1 MKDHNNIIGIDYDMT
16 ETKFPSNFDFMQEH
30 NPIFLELAINAE
42 RVFRSD
48 PNTTLVKMRQLGEAL
63 AKDTA
68 SRSNIYFDSK
78 TTQSQLI
85 GKLSRELHLDHNIKN
100 MFHRLREDGN
110 EAIHGFKTSHHEAS
124 EALKIAR
131 SLCAW
136 YHRNYGNNA
145 KDFKPRPF
153 VNIPDPSEQLIELHQ
168 KIRQLSAQLKN
179 ATNEPNDIETQ
190 IELREQEA
198 ALIKKEKEEYLQLAE
213 MMEEEK
219 NQLAEQYKQQEEE
232 LLVIELRFEK
242 EVQILQEE
250 LQRSIEQ
257 GNKLPPRVKL
267 ADFIPDESDAR
278 ILIDEQLRQAGWL
291 VDSELMT
298 QAKGELPEIGK
309 NKAIAE
315 WKVKN
320 GRADYILF
328 IGLTP
333 VAAIEAKRQ
342 NANVASKLQ
351 QAERYAQ
358 DIEFT
363 DNMKPA
369 WELTDSALTWRN
381 AMDFDIPFV
390 FSCNGRPYIKQLKE
404 FSGIWFRDVRK
415 SSNHS
420 KALENFYSPE
430 GLLDLLKR
438 DVLLAEE
445 KLDAEPFSYLNLR
458 DYQIEAIKAVEA
470 NLETGSDKCLLAM
483 ATGTGKTRTIIGL
496 IYRFLKAERFNRIL
510 FLVDRTALGEQAFDS
525 MQEMTL
531 EQNQTLSKI
540 YNITELGDMAV
551 EAETRV
557 QVSTV
562 QAMVRRIFDSEV
574 PPTVDQYDCIIVDE
588 AHRGY
593 TLDQEMS
600 EGELAVR
607 DNTQYLS
614 TYRRALDYF
623 DAVKIG
629 LTATPAK
636 HTSEIFGKPVYTYS
650 YREAVAADWLIDY
663 EPPIRYETLL
673 TKNGIH
679 LEKGAEVAR
688 IDALTGMVDTAELED
703 ELNFEVANFNR
714 TVITKGFNRVIC
726 EQLAQELDPNGEDKT
741 LIFCA
746 TDLHADM
753 VKNLLDEVFSDLYG
767 DDYSVDS
774 VKKITGAS
782 DKVGQLIRCY
792 KNERFPTIAITVDL
806 LTTGIDVPKICHL
819 VFLRRVKSRIL
830 FEQMIGRAT
839 RRCDEIGKTVFKVY
853 DPVDLFASLQ
863 EVNTMKPLVKKPNVT
878 IDQLIEELLTST
890 PNEVESKVAEQVT
903 TYQVDNQDDDSAST
917 DTESQAT
924 TENESDTE
932 QDGFI
937 ISYEQIQQHQQEVLD
952 ELSQKIMRVMRKAEK
967 KSERNPEL
975 KQKLDELQDIW
986 GVEPQK
992 LHQSLHEGGVDKA
1005 KSFLSK
1011 HKNLLNQLTEVKY
1024 LTGSEH
1030 MPVIYEGEDEILTR
1044 TQGYG
1049 EHERPE
1055 DYLESFDEFI
1065 NNNLNDSVALTVVA
1079 TNPKNLTRQ
1088 DLKEVKI
1095 MLDNAGYS
1103 EAKLRSAWRKKT
1115 NQDIASSLVGHIR
1128 RAALGEPLVPFE
1140 TRVNQAMQ
1148 NIYASQDWTPLQRKW
1163 LDRLAKQLQY
1173 ETVVDKQFI
1182 NERFSSAGGV
1192 KQFDKI
1198 LQDRLDSVLE
1208 QVNEE
1213 LWRA

>member
-1 MKDHNNIIGIDYDMT
+1 
-16 ETKFPSNFDFMQEH
+16 
-30 NPIFLELAINAE
+30 
-42 RVFRSD
+42 
-48 PNTTLVKMRQLGEAL
+48 
-63 AKDTA
+63 
-68 SRSNIYFDSK
+68 
-78 TTQSQLI
+78 
-85 GKLSRELHLDHNIKN
+85 
-100 MFHRLREDGN
+100 
-110 EAIHGFKTSHHEAS
+110 
-124 EALKIAR
+124 
-131 SLCAW
+131 
-136 YHRNYGNNA
+136 
-145 KDFKPRPF
+145 
-153 VNIPDPSEQLIELHQ
+153 
-168 KIRQLSAQLKN
+168 
-179 ATNEPNDIETQ
+179 
-190 IELREQEA
+190 
-198 ALIKKEKEEYLQLAE
+198 

-219 NQLAEQYKQQEEE
+219 NQLAKQYQQQEEE
-232 LLVIELRFEK
+232 LLNLQIKFE
-242 EVQILQEE
+242 EDIQALQEQ
-250 LQRSIEQ
+250 LQKSIEE
-257 GNKLPPRVKL
+257 GNKPPVRVKL
-267 ADFIPDESDAR
+267 ADFIPDEADAR
-278 ILIDEQLRQAGWL
+278 ILIDEQLRQAGWE
-291 VDSELMT
+291 VDSEIMT
-298 QAKGELPEIGK
+298 QANGELPEVGK

-315 WKVKN
+315 WTMKE
-320 GRADYILF
+320 GQADYVLF
-328 IGLTP
+328 AGLIP
-333 VAAIEAKRQ
+333 IAAIEAKRQ
-342 NANVASKLQ
+342 NRNVASSLQ
-351 QAERYAQ
+351 QAERYARG
-358 DIEFT
+358 IKFT
-363 DNMKPA
+363 EDMKPA
-369 WELTDSALTWRN
+369 WELVDAALTWRN
-381 AMDFDIPFV
+381 VVDFDIPFV
-390 FSCNGRPYIKQLKE
+390 FSCNGRPYIKQLPE
-404 FSGIWFRDVRK
+404 LSGIWFRDVRK
-415 SSNHS
+415 QSNPS

-438 DVLLAEE
+438 DIALAED
-445 KLDAEPFSYLNLR
+445 KLNNESFSYLGLR
-458 DYQIEAIKAVEA
+458 DYQVNAIKAVEA
-470 NLETGSDKCLLAM
+470 DLEAGSDKCLLAM

-496 IYRFLKAERFNRIL
+496 IYRFLKAERFKRIL
-510 FLVDRTALGEQAFDS
+510 FLVDRTALGEQAFES
-525 MQEMTL
+525 MQEMPL

-540 YNITELGDMAV
+540 YNIAELGDMAV

-562 QAMVRRIFDSEV
+562 QAMVRRIFDSGE

-607 DNTQYLS
+607 DHTQYLS
-614 TYRRALDYF
+614 TYRRVLDYF

-636 HTSEIFGKPVYTYS
+636 HTTEIFGKPVYTYS

-679 LEKGAEVAR
+679 LEKGEVVKR
-688 IDALTGMVDTAELED
+688 IDAMTGTIDTTELED
-703 ELNFEVANFNR
+703 ELDFEVTNFNR
-714 TVITKGFNRVIC
+714 TVITESFNRVIC
-726 EQLAQELDPNGEDKT
+726 EQLAQELDPNGDEKV

-753 VKNLLDEVFSDLYG
+753 VKRLLDEVFLDLYG
-767 DDYSVDS
+767 DEYNVDS

-792 KNERFPTIAITVDL
+792 KNEKFPTIAITVDL

-863 EVNTMKPLVKKPNVT
+863 AVNTMKPLVKKPNVT
-878 IDQLIEELLTST
+878 IDQLIEELLTSS
-890 PNEVESKVAEQVT
+890 PSASNEPSGSNHEVAEPVEG
-903 TYQVDNQDDDSAST
+903 YQIDNQDDDDISTLTEPQTASEI
-917 DTESQAT
+917 DNDDS
-924 TENESDTE
+924 E

-937 ISYEQIQQHQQEVLD
+937 ISDEQIQQHQQQVLD

-986 GVEPQK
+986 GVEPHK

-1005 KSFLSK
+1005 RTFLIK
-1011 HKNLLNQLTEVKY
+1011 HKNLINQLTEVKY
-1024 LTGSEH
+1024 LTGSER
-1030 MPVIYEGEDEILTR
+1030 MPVIYEGEDELLNR

-1065 NNNLNDSVALTVVA
+1065 NKNLNDSVALTVVA
-1079 TNPKNLTRQ
+1079 TNPKNLTRE

-1103 EAKLRSAWRKKT
+1103 EAKLRTAWRKKT

-1128 RAALGEPLVPFE
+1128 RAALGEPLIPFE

-1148 NIYASQDWTPLQRKW
+1148 NIYASQNWTPLQRKW
-1163 LDRLAKQLQY
+1163 LERLAKQLQY

>member
-1 MKDHNNIIGIDYDMT
+1 MDKNQVT
-16 ETKFPSNFDFMQEH
+16 SNFYFMEEH
-30 NPIFLELAINAE
+30 DPIFLELARNGE

-48 PNTTLVKMRQLGEAL
+48 PNTTLMKLRQLGEAL
-63 AKDTA
+63 AKDIA
-68 SRSNIYFDSK
+68 RRSNVYIEPDIK
-78 TTQSQLI
+78 QSYLI
-85 GKLSRELHLDHNIKN
+85 GKLSRELNLDPNIKN
-100 MFHRLREDGN
+100 IFHKLREEGN
-110 EAIHGFKTSHHEAS
+110 EAVHEFKTSHHKAS
-124 EALKIAR
+124 EALKVAR
-131 SLCAW
+131 SLCVW
-136 YHRNYGNNA
+136 YHRTYG
-145 KDFKPRPF
+145 KEGGKFKPKPYEYL
-153 VNIPDPSEQLIELHQ
+153 PDPSEQLQ
-168 KIRQLSAQLKN
+168 KLNQQIRQLSTQLKN
-179 ATNEPNDIETQ
+179 ATSETNDIEAQ
-190 IELREQEA
+190 IQLRQAEADLIEQE
-198 ALIKKEKEEYLQLAE
+198 KQEYLQLAE

-219 NQLAEQYKQQEEE
+219 NQLAKQYQAQEEE
-232 LLVIELRFEK
+232 LLNLQIKFEEDMK
-242 EVQILQEE
+242 ALQEQ
-250 LQRSIEQ
+250 LQKSIEE
-257 GNKLPPRVKL
+257 GNKPPVRVKL
-267 ADFIPDESDAR
+267 ADFIPDEADAR
-278 ILIDEQLRQAGWL
+278 ILIDEQLRQAGWE
-291 VDSELMT
+291 VDSEIMT
-298 QAKGELPEIGK
+298 QANGELPEVGK

-315 WKVKN
+315 WTMKD
-320 GRADYILF
+320 GRADYVLF
-328 IGLTP
+328 AGLMP
-333 VAAIEAKRQ
+333 IAAIEAKRQ
-342 NANVASKLQ
+342 NTNVASKLQ
-351 QAERYAQ
+351 QAERYARG
-358 DIEFT
+358 IKFT
-363 DNMKPA
+363 EDMKPA
-369 WELTDSALTWRN
+369 WELVDAPLTWRN
-381 AMDFDIPFV
+381 AVEFDIPFV
-390 FSCNGRPYIKQLKE
+390 FSCNGRPYIKQLQE
-404 FSGIWFRDVRK
+404 LSGIWFRDVRK
-415 SSNHS
+415 QSNPA
-420 KALENFYSPE
+420 KALESFYSPE

-438 DVLLAEE
+438 DVTLAED
-445 KLDAEPFSYLNLR
+445 KLNEEPFGYLGLR
-458 DYQIEAIKAVEA
+458 DYQVNAIKAVESR
-470 NLETGSDKCLLAM
+470 LEDGSDKCLLAM

-496 IYRFLKAERFNRIL
+496 IYRFLKAERFKRIL
-510 FLVDRTALGEQAFDS
+510 FLVDRTALGEQAFES
-525 MQEMTL
+525 MQEMPL

-562 QAMVRRIFDSEV
+562 QAMVRRIFDSSE

-614 TYRRALDYF
+614 TYRRVLDYF

-636 HTSEIFGKPVYTYS
+636 HTTEIFGKPVYTYS

-679 LEKGAEVAR
+679 LEKGEVVKR
-688 IDALTGMVDTAELED
+688 IDAMTGKVDTTELED
-703 ELNFEVANFNR
+703 ELDFEVTSFNR
-714 TVITKGFNRVIC
+714 TVITEGFNRVIC
-726 EQLAQELDPNGEDKT
+726 EQLAQELDPNGDEKA

-753 VKNLLDEVFSDLYG
+753 VKRLLDEVFLELYG
-767 DDYSVDS
+767 DEYNVDS

-878 IDQLIEELLTST
+878 IDQLIEELLTSSPSSANT
-890 PNEVESKVAEQVT
+890 NEVESRVAEQVT
-903 TYQVDNQDDDSAST
+903 TYQVDNQDDDNAST
-917 DTESQAT
+917 DTASQAT
-924 TENESDTE
+924 TENESNTE
-932 QDGFI
+932 HDGFI
-937 ISYEQIQQHQQEVLD
+937 ISEEQIQQHQQEVLD

-1011 HKNLLNQLTEVKY
+1011 HKNLLNQLNEVKY

-1030 MPVIYEGEDEILTR
+1030 MPVIYEGEDKILTR

-1079 TNPKNLTRQ
+1079 TNPKSLTRQ

-1148 NIYASQDWTPLQRKW
+1148 NIYASQDWTTLQRKW

>member
-1 MKDHNNIIGIDYDMT
+1 MKDNEIA
-16 ETKFPSNFDFMQEH
+16 SNFYFMEEH
-30 NPIFLELAINAE
+30 DPIFLELACNAE
-42 RVFRSD
+42 RVFKSD
-48 PNTTLVKMRQLGEAL
+48 PNTTLIKIRQLGEAL
-63 AKDTA
+63 AKDLA
-68 SRSNIYFDSK
+68 RRNNVIFDK
-78 TTQSQLI
+78 DIKQYQLI
-85 GKLSRELHLDHNIKN
+85 GKLARELYLDYNIKN
-100 MFHRLREDGN
+100 IFHKIREEGN
-110 EAIHGFKTSHHEAS
+110 EANHEFKTSHHEAS
-124 EALKIAR
+124 EALKLAR
-131 SLCAW
+131 SLCVW
-136 YHRNYGNNA
+136 YHRNYGKNA
-145 KDFKPRPF
+145 RNFKPKPF
-153 VNIPDPSEQLIELHQ
+153 ANLPDPSEQLQSLNQ
-168 KIRQLSAQLKN
+168 QVRQLAAQLKSV
-179 ATNEPNDIETQ
+179 THESSDIEAQ

-198 ALIKKEKEEYLQLAE
+198 ALIEKEKEEYLQLAE

-219 NQLAEQYKQQEEE
+219 NLLAEQYKQQEEA
-232 LLVIELRFEK
+232 LLVLELKFE
-242 EVQILQEE
+242 EEIQILQEK
-250 LQRSIEQ
+250 LQRTIDQ
-257 GNKLPPRVKL
+257 GHKLPTKVRL
-267 ADFIPDESDAR
+267 ADFIPDENDAR

-291 VDSELMT
+291 ADSKLMT
-298 QAKGELPEIGK
+298 QVRGELPEVGK

-315 WKVKN
+315 WKMKH
-320 GRADYILF
+320 GQADYVLF
-328 IGLTP
+328 AGLIP
-333 VAAIEAKRQ
+333 IAAIEAKRK
-342 NANVASKLQ
+342 NTNVASKLQ
-351 QAERYAQ
+351 QAERYARG
-358 DIEFT
+358 IKFT
-363 DNMKPA
+363 EDMKPA
-369 WELTDSALTWRN
+369 WELVDAALTWRN
-381 AMDFDIPFV
+381 AVDFDIPFI

-415 SSNHS
+415 PNNPS

-445 KLDAEPFSYLNLR
+445 KLDAEPFGYLGLR
-458 DYQIEAIKAVEA
+458 DYQIEAIKAVET
-470 NLETGSDKCLLAM
+470 NLEAGRDKCLLAM

-496 IYRFLKAERFNRIL
+496 IYRFLKAERFKRIL

-557 QVSTV
+557 QVATV
-562 QAMVRRIFDSEV
+562 QAMVRRIFDSKV

-673 TKNGIH
+673 TQNGIH
-679 LEKGAEVAR
+679 IKKGTEVAR
-688 IDALTGMVDTAELED
+688 VDALTGTIDTAELED

-714 TVITKGFNRVIC
+714 TVITEGFNRVIC
-726 EQLAQELDPNGEDKT
+726 EQLAQELDPNGEEKA

-753 VKNLLDEVFSDLYG
+753 VKNLLDNVFSDLYG
-767 DDYSVDS
+767 DDYNVDS

-782 DKVGQLIRCY
+782 DKVGQLIRRY
-792 KNERFPTIAITVDL
+792 KNEKFPTIAITVDL

-839 RRCDEIGKTVFKVY
+839 RRCDDIGKTIFKVY

-863 EVNTMKPLVKKPNVT
+863 EVNTMKPLVKKPNIT
-878 IDQLIEELLTST
+878 IDQLIDELVSNEPST
-890 PNEVESKVAEQVT
+890 ALPEVAEKVSS
-903 TYQVDNQDDDSAST
+903 YQLDNQHADTQSQDKLEVNDDS
-917 DTESQAT
+917 
-924 TENESDTE
+924 NH
-932 QDGFI
+932 DGFV
-937 ISYEQIQQHQQEVLD
+937 ISKEQIDQHQQEVLD
-952 ELSQKIMRVMRKAEK
+952 ELSQKIMRVMRRADK
-967 KSERNPEL
+967 KSERNPDL
-975 KQKLDELQDIW
+975 KAKLDELQDIW
-986 GVEPQK
+986 GVAPEK
-992 LHQSLHEGGVDKA
+992 LHQSLHEGGVENAKA
-1005 KSFLSK
+1005 FLTK
-1011 HKNLLNQLTEVKY
+1011 HSNLISQLTEVKY
-1024 LTGSEH
+1024 LAGSER
-1030 MPVIYEGEDEILTR
+1030 MPVIYEGEDELLER

-1049 EHERPE
+1049 EHERPG
-1055 DYLESFDEFI
+1055 DYLESFDKFI

-1088 DLKEVKI
+1088 NLKEVKI

-1103 EAKLRSAWRKKT
+1103 EAKLRSAWRNKT

-1128 RAALGEPLVPFE
+1128 RAALGEPLIPFG

-1148 NIYASQDWTPLQRKW
+1148 SIYASQAWTPLQRKW

-1182 NERFSSAGGV
+1182 NERFSSKGGV
-1192 KQFDKI
+1192 KQFNKI
-1198 LQDRLDSVLE
+1198 LQDRLDDVLE
-1208 QVNEE
+1208 QMNEE
-1213 LWRA
+1213 LWQA